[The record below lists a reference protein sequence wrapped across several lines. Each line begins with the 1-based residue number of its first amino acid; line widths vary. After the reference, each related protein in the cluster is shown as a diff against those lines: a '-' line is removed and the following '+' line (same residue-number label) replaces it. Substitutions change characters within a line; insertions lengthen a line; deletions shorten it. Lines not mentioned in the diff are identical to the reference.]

1 MSTIRFK
8 AFSGSFSSYWSEI
21 STIFFHFFSC
31 QNNEI
36 SIHILC
42 PQSGLKHSVVH
53 SQVIGISNFFQNSTI
68 LKHSVSFSS
77 FGMKFQRFFFK
88 IFLCQNNEI
97 SIHILCPQSGL
108 KHSVVHSQVIEMK
121 FQRFFSKYF
130 CVKIMKFLSIYYVHD
145 QV

>member
-8 AFSGSFSSYWSEI
+8 AFSESFSSYWSEI
-21 STIFFHFFSC
+21 ATIFFQFFSC

-53 SQVIGISNFFQNSTI
+53 SQVIGI
-68 LKHSVSFSS
+68 
-77 FGMKFQRFFFK
+77 
-88 IFLCQNNEI
+88 
-97 SIHILCPQSGL
+97 
-108 KHSVVHSQVIEMK
+108 K
-121 FQRFFSKYF
+121 FQRFFSF
-130 CVKIMKFLSIYYVHD
+130 FFRVKMMKFLSIYYVHN